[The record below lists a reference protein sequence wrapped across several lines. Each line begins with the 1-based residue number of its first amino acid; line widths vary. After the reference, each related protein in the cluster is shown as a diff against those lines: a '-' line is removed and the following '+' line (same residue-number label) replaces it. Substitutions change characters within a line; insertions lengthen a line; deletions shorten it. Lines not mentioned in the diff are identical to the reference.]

1 MGGYLIL
8 IGGNEDKI
16 GKKEILKTTL
26 YISETKKIC
35 IITTASQDSYRSY
48 HTIYNTFK
56 DINPDVN
63 IEWIDIRKKSEIETE
78 EHKLENTDLIYI
90 TGGDQVRLAEMFNG
104 TEFIE
109 NIKTKFNNGEFNIA
123 GTSAGSAIM
132 GEITI
137 YDEDRHMDAF
147 NFVPKVVIDTHF
159 NNRHRYNRLE
169 RYLINN
175 KIKIGIGLDEDT
187 AVIYKNNKY
196 EVIGSG
202 SVTVINNQTTI
213 YNNGDR
219 FKLKFV

>member
-1 MGGYLIL
+1 M
-8 IGGNEDKI
+8 K
-16 GKKEILKTTL
+16 
-26 YISETKKIC
+26 
-35 IITTASQDSYRSY
+35 
-48 HTIYNTFK
+48 
-56 DINPDVN
+56 
-63 IEWIDIRKKSEIETE
+63 IDIWMLSI
-78 EHKLENTDLIYI
+78 LYL
-90 TGGDQVRLAEMFNG
+90 
-104 TEFIE
+104 
-109 NIKTKFNNGEFNIA
+109 
-123 GTSAGSAIM
+123 
-132 GEITI
+132 
-137 YDEDRHMDAF
+137 
-147 NFVPKVVIDTHF
+147 KVVIDTHF